1 MICFIYHSSNN
12 LLTPYHF
19 LQHSG
24 QRALTAQL
32 AALSEDIDTKA
43 RLIEQLEVSQ
53 RRLAA
58 LRTHYE
64 QRLDTLHHQIKAT
77 NDERDKVLA
86 SLCEC
91 I

>member
-1 MICFIYHSSNN
+1 MQYIF
-12 LLTPYHF
+12 LLFWT
-19 LQHSG
+19 G
-24 QRALTAQL
+24 QRLLTAQL

-43 RLIEQLEVSQ
+43 RLVEQLEASQ

-64 QRLDTLHHQIKAT
+64 QRLDQLHAQIKAT
-77 NDERDKVLA
+77 GEEKDKVLA
-86 SLCEC
+86 SLGK